1 MSQAQKK
8 TGREP
13 IGLISHGT
21 IGRMRRVGSDEDG
34 IPIEEQV
41 PARAG
46 IYMYDR
52 DGNRCH
58 IPTSA
63 HRATLNTTDTERYKY
78 QVIRD
83 QLVEGFL
90 REDKCPHTAVD
101 ALGEKAPV
109 DPPEGFLGCKEH
121 MTGQVAPFD
130 QKACLGGCSHLR
142 EIVRRRRQKAGKGAE
157 IRKSKAAKQAALA
170 AAHKLK
176 TEADKVFGATESPEA
191 ELQAS
196 RAARKGRTLSPT
208 DRATGE
214 EAAG

>member
-1 MSQAQKK
+1 MQAQKK

-83 QLVEGFL
+83 LLLEGFL

-109 DPPEGFLGCKEH
+109 DPPDGFLGCKEH
-121 MTGQVAPFD
+121 MTGQVPPFT
-130 QKACLGGCSHLR
+130 QKECLGGCTHLR
-142 EIVRRRRQKAGKGAE
+142 EIVKRRRQKAQ
-157 IRKSKAAKQAALA
+157 RKTDVRKDKAAKERALA
-170 AAHKLK
+170 KAKRL
-176 TEADKVFGATESPEA
+176 ADDAQEVFGRTESPEA
-191 ELQAS
+191 ELQA
-196 RAARKGRTLSPT
+196 ARTGRKARTLAPT
-208 DRATGE
+208 DTKNGDE
-214 EAAG
+214 NG